1 MNDQKEKIAFFL
13 LTHTPT
19 NSQKVELVDVI
30 IATAVHRFT
39 KYVSVL
45 LGCPHQMVKHP
56 YYQSGIETD

>member
-30 IATAVHRFT
+30 IATAVRRLT
-39 KYVSVL
+39 KYLSVL
-45 LGCPHQMVKHP
+45 LGCLQQTEKHP